1 MEHLVES
8 YALGTSKNLVSG
20 REDIKYN
27 NIVNNRKMINFDEV
41 TKENIK
47 QHNSNW
53 LQIPHHPCR

>member
-8 YALGTSKNLVSG
+8 YALGTSKNLVIG
-20 REDIKYN
+20 REDIKHS

-47 QHNSNW
+47 
-53 LQIPHHPCR
+53 